1 MTIVPLVAT
10 KWLNSVS
17 AVLCAFMFVHLAP
30 WYVVKYFFLKK
41 SLKIGSSHELVGLGR
56 VALKKKGRATGWP
69 IFYSGYQIWVLA
81 GSKWVS
87 SS

>member
-56 VALKKKGRATGWP
+56 VALKKKGGPRVGPFFIRVIKFGFWP
-69 IFYSGYQIWVLA
+69 GQN
-81 GSKWVS
+81 G
-87 SS
+87 

>member
-30 WYVVKYFFLKK
+30 WYVVKYIYIFLK

-56 VALKKKGRATGWP
+56 VALKKGGPQVGPFFIRVIKFGFWP
-69 IFYSGYQIWVLA
+69 GQN
-81 GSKWVS
+81 G
-87 SS
+87 